1 MMSPVKPG
9 FNILGYVMPF
19 IVLLG
24 AGVVVGGLIRKWGAR
39 AALQPKL
46 AAPAPLDATAEEL
59 DALQAAI
66 RDDS

>member
-1 MMSPVKPG
+1 MSPVKKG
-9 FNILGYVMPF
+9 FNIVGYVMPF
-19 IVLLG
+19 VMLLG
-24 AGVVVGGLIRKWGAR
+24 AGVVVGALIRRWGAR

-46 AAPAPLDATAEEL
+46 APSAPVDATKEEL